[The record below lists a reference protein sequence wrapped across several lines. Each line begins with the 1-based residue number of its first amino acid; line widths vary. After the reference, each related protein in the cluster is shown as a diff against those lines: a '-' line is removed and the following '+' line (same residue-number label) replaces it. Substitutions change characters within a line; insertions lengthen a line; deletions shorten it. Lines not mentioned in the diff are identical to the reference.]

1 MGQER
6 SSNGSADGFPPI
18 LTFSATYFD
27 TYNQHLN
34 YDYTL
39 RPTML
44 LQWRCGTN
52 SATARLELQ
61 PRFLLVS

>member
-1 MGQER
+1 VEA
-6 SSNGSADGFPPI
+6 NI
-18 LTFSATYFD
+18 EETLTATYFD
-27 TYNQHLN
+27 TYNQRLN
-34 YDYTL
+34 YDYAL